1 LTANLI
7 VDGLPR
13 TFTQTVT
20 LNPRIQI
27 TSDFGL
33 SNNPNRLVVSSSND
47 TDQTRRVPL
56 DTVAGHN
63 KATITVT
70 LNGSATPNPSFV
82 TFTSND
88 PNILFVEVNPSKE
101 KPDKALGNLSVN
113 FVPIQQDSNIVGW
126 QAIVNLYASTT
137 AASNLVVQIGVLGV
151 TRSIIFEQVP
161 GLPAIV
167 TVSPDRSVI
176 GVTGHP
182 TLPTSTAVRAIIR
195 DAAGNLV
202 TQPGVTVTFTADAG
216 TLNPTSASAV
226 NGVATTTLTSTNATR
241 QVRVI
246 ARATAGNAE
255 AVGAATVV
263 FAVGGVSNITL
274 TTDKPQDAQ
283 GRVLLDPNDLVRITA
298 TFSRTGSVPDGTIP
312 IVTLTGAYGIIQSI
326 TPAQSDRSDVIV
338 LNNNTTDVDQEVR
351 IRFTVYN
358 EQGLPVSSP
367 EQIVIMKG
375 VTVTPVIS
383 LTADRTILKV
393 STSND
398 KNEDNRNPLNPGG
411 PSLPTGDTNRTT
423 LEVKLEIT
431 GLNNGEQVTLTLSS
445 TDLNGLFVFVKDSTT
460 ERNLGQID
468 ISETADNGN
477 LNKTVQ
483 CAYWASTK
491 AGNFVITA
499 EVKRQNGTVIGRAS
513 LNITQNPGNPARVF
527 LTTDPP
533 RLAVSTVTTEPTAAR
548 VIATLLD
555 ANNNPV
561 PNWWTFFQLR
571 PVPVNMNPDFT
582 DNDGNGEN
590 LNIPSVSDGVLDPF
604 AVRTDSGGVA
614 VSLIRSINTCQ
625 PVRIRAIADA
635 NNNGNL
641 EGSDGPENSYDTV
654 YYVPLTN
661 ASAVVDYNSV
671 TRDIIVTVTPATA
684 LPPNTAIWVCRYARD
699 WRNHPF
705 GDDDYAVDND
715 GDGQFDEDP
724 QGDAN
729 GDNNPNDDGDGAT
742 DEDDIETLRPI
753 YYRVIVTEPGRLVV
767 PAFPLG
773 AREIGI
779 VNVRIFI
786 YTKDGTMLR
795 IRIDQVQRP

>member
-1 LTANLI
+1 
-7 VDGLPR
+7 
-13 TFTQTVT
+13 
-20 LNPRIQI
+20 
-27 TSDFGL
+27 L
-33 SNNPNRLVVSSSND
+33 SLSGKNPNNSNS
-47 TDQTRRVPL
+47 P
-56 DTVAGHN
+56 
-63 KATITVT
+63 
-70 LNGSATPNPSFV
+70 
-82 TFTSND
+82 
-88 PNILFVEVNPSKE
+88 
-101 KPDKALGNLSVN
+101 
-113 FVPIQQDSNIVGW
+113 IVGW
-126 QAIVNLYASTT
+126 QVVVNLYASTT

-182 TLPTSTAVRAIIR
+182 TLPTSTTVRAIIR

-216 TLNPTSASAV
+216 TLNPTSAPAV

-263 FAVGGVSNITL
+263 FAVGSVSNITL

-338 LNNNTTDVDQEVR
+338 LNNNTTNVDQEAR

-398 KNEDNRNPLNPGG
+398 ENEDNRNALDPGG
-411 PSLPTGDTNRTT
+411 PSLPTGTTANRTT
-423 LEVKLEIT
+423 LTVTLNIT
-431 GLNNGEQVTLTLSS
+431 GLNANEQVTLTLSS
-445 TDLNGLFVFVKDSTT
+445 TDLNGLFTNNADQDDETGK
-460 ERNLGQID
+460 LGQTDPITKD
-468 ISETADNGN
+468 DSDQDLKADSDGK
-477 LNKTVQ
+477 LNATVTR
-483 CAYWASTK
+483 AYWASTK

-499 EVKRQNGTVIGRAS
+499 EVKRKEDGTVIGRAS
-513 LNITQNPGNPARVF
+513 LNITQNPGNPAQVF

-548 VIATLLD
+548 VIATLFD

-561 PNWWTFFQLR
+561 PNWWTFFQLQ

-582 DNDGNGEN
+582 DGESIG
-590 LNIPSVSDGVLDPF
+590 IPSVSDGVLDPF
-604 AVRTDSGGVA
+604 AVRTDAGGVA

-625 PVRIRAIADA
+625 PVSIRAIADGD
-635 NNNGNL
+635 NDGNL
-641 EGSDGPENSYDTV
+641 ESGDGPENSYDTV

-684 LPPNTAIWVCRYARD
+684 LPPNTAIWVCRYAVA
-699 WRNHPF
+699 N
-705 GDDDYAVDND
+705 YAVDND

-724 QGDAN
+724 RDGQ
-729 GDNNPNDDGDGAT
+729 NNDGDGLT
-742 DEDDIETLRPI
+742 DEDGPDTISPR

-773 AREIGI
+773 VREIGI

>member
-1 LTANLI
+1 VTFSTEVTLRAQTGSVTATQTIRYSVSIPGLTITANPAQIPDDGTTTSTITIVSSDVNRPLPNNLKFRLSADLGATLSAGTEGTDQPSLILTVGNGQPSGEGSNQAQAILKGPNPDLSQTQPRTITLTANLI

-27 TSDFGL
+27 TSNFGL

-63 KATITVT
+63 KATIIVT

-88 PNILFVEVNPSKE
+88 PNILFVEVDPSNNQE
-101 KPDKALGNLSVN
+101 KTNKALGNLSVN

-126 QAIVNLYASTT
+126 QAVVNLYASTT

-216 TLNPTSASAV
+216 TLNPTSAPAV

-255 AVGAATVV
+255 AVGAATIV

-338 LNNNTTDVDQEVR
+338 LNNNTTNVDQEAR

-398 KNEDNRNPLNPGG
+398 RNEDNRNALDPGG
-411 PSLPTGDTNRTT
+411 PSEPTGDPT
-423 LEVKLEIT
+423 LP
-431 GLNNGEQVTLTLSS
+431 
-445 TDLNGLFVFVKDSTT
+445 T
-460 ERNLGQID
+460 ER
-468 ISETADNGN
+468 
-477 LNKTVQ
+477 
-483 CAYWASTK
+483 
-491 AGNFVITA
+491 
-499 EVKRQNGTVIGRAS
+499 
-513 LNITQNPGNPARVF
+513 P
-527 LTTDPP
+527 
-533 RLAVSTVTTEPTAAR
+533 
-548 VIATLLD
+548 
-555 ANNNPV
+555 
-561 PNWWTFFQLR
+561 
-571 PVPVNMNPDFT
+571 
-582 DNDGNGEN
+582 
-590 LNIPSVSDGVLDPF
+590 
-604 AVRTDSGGVA
+604 
-614 VSLIRSINTCQ
+614 
-625 PVRIRAIADA
+625 
-635 NNNGNL
+635 
-641 EGSDGPENSYDTV
+641 
-654 YYVPLTN
+654 
-661 ASAVVDYNSV
+661 
-671 TRDIIVTVTPATA
+671 
-684 LPPNTAIWVCRYARD
+684 
-699 WRNHPF
+699 
-705 GDDDYAVDND
+705 
-715 GDGQFDEDP
+715 
-724 QGDAN
+724 
-729 GDNNPNDDGDGAT
+729 
-742 DEDDIETLRPI
+742 
-753 YYRVIVTEPGRLVV
+753 
-767 PAFPLG
+767 
-773 AREIGI
+773 
-779 VNVRIFI
+779 
-786 YTKDGTMLR
+786 
-795 IRIDQVQRP
+795 